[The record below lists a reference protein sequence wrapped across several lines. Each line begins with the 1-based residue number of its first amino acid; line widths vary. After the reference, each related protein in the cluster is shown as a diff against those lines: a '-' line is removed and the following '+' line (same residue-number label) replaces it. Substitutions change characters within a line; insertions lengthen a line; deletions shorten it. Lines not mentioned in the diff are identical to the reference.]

1 MYFKWEV
8 YSRSEEHLRVNIKD
22 SNFQGF
28 FFTFPKFFFVQG
40 FKKKDTI
47 MLMEKLSLNKK
58 KNIHMSAIK
67 LIRRR
72 RLL

>member
-28 FFTFPKFFFVQG
+28 FFTFPNFFFVQG
-40 FKKKDTI
+40 FKKKA
-47 MLMEKLSLNKK
+47 LAQSC
-58 KNIHMSAIK
+58 
-67 LIRRR
+67 
-72 RLL
+72 